1 MTVTRWTL
9 PFRLRLPRPLRRVT
23 RFGADRRGVAA
34 VEFALVLPFML
45 LLFLGMVE
53 LNSALTLDRKVSQ
66 TASALADLVAQT
78 DKLTTAQINDLMEI
92 SEAMLA
98 PYPSSDAKL
107 VVASVWMKD
116 VDTPQ
121 VVWSRALNTSA
132 WSNNSPPPIT
142 IPEGLTKQKDT
153 YLIVSQA
160 TYTHRP
166 TFAAVLKD
174 VFNSDTIELS
184 DTYFM
189 RPRVS
194 TNVECCN

>member
-1 MTVTRWTL
+1 MTSLLFRFRSGTRGVA
-9 PFRLRLPRPLRRVT
+9 RLSRLCSDT
-23 RFGADRRGVAA
+23 RGVAA

-53 LNSALTLDRKVSQ
+53 MNSALTLDRKVSQ

-78 DKLTTAQINDLMEI
+78 DKLSSAQINDLMEI

-98 PYPSSDAKL
+98 PYPSSGIKL

-116 VDTPQ
+116 VNKPQ
-121 VVWSRALNTSA
+121 VVWSRGTNTSG
-132 WSNNSPPPIT
+132 WSKNSPPPID
-142 IPEGLTKQKDT
+142 IPESLTKQKDT

-160 TYTHRP
+160 NYTYRP
-166 TFAAVLKD
+166 TFAAILKD
-174 VFNSDTIELS
+174 VFSSETIELS

-189 RPRVS
+189 RPRIS

>member
-1 MTVTRWTL
+1 MTRWTL

>member
-1 MTVTRWTL
+1 MTRWTL
-9 PFRLRLPRPLRRVT
+9 PFRLRLPRRLRRVT

-78 DKLTTAQINDLMEI
+78 DKLTTAQVNDLMEI

-98 PYPSSDAKL
+98 PYPASDVKL

-116 VDTPQ
+116 VDKPQ

-132 WSNNSPPPIT
+132 WGKNSPPPIT

-160 TYTHRP
+160 KYTHRP

-174 VFNSDTIELS
+174 VFSSDTVELS

>member
-1 MTVTRWTL
+1 MRI
-9 PFRLRLPRPLRRVT
+9 FPLRSRQEPMRAFRRLA
-23 RFGADRRGVAA
+23 RFGSDRRGIAA

-78 DKLTTAQINDLMEI
+78 DKLTSAQVNDLMEI
-92 SEAMLA
+92 SEAMLD
-98 PYPSSDAKL
+98 PYPASGIKL
-107 VVASVWMKD
+107 VVSSVWMKD
-116 VDTPQ
+116 VNKPR
-121 VVWSRALNTSA
+121 VVWSRGLNTGG
-132 WSNNSPPPIT
+132 WSKNSPPPIE
-142 IPEGLTKQKDT
+142 IPDSLTKQKDT

-160 TYTHRP
+160 IYTHRP
-166 TFAAVLKD
+166 TFAAILKD
-174 VFNSDTIELS
+174 VFSTDTIELS

>member
-1 MTVTRWTL
+1 MTRWTL

-184 DTYFM
+184 DIYFM

>member
-1 MTVTRWTL
+1 MTRWIL
-9 PFRLRLPRPLRRVT
+9 PFRLRLPRPLRRVS

-78 DKLTTAQINDLMEI
+78 DKLTTAQVNDLMEI

-98 PYPSSDAKL
+98 PYPASNVKL

-116 VDTPQ
+116 VNKPQ
-121 VVWSRALNTSA
+121 VVWSRALHTGA
-132 WSNNSPPPIT
+132 WGKNSPPPIE

-153 YLIVSQA
+153 YLIVAQA
-160 TYTHRP
+160 KYTHRP
-166 TFAAVLKD
+166 TFATVLKD
-174 VFNSDTIELS
+174 VFSTETIELS
-184 DTYFM
+184 DIYFM